1 MRRKT
6 LIALSVLTAC
16 PRWGAGFAV
25 AAEGGMPQLDV
36 STFSAQIFWMGVTFA
51 FLYLFFSLRVLP
63 RLAGI
68 VEGRA
73 ARIAADLAEAQR
85 LSTLAHE
92 TRDAYEKALNEA
104 HREAAELLAD
114 VERTLRNEAG
124 AAVSAFQGKMA
135 QDLAVAE
142 RRIAKALADA
152 RAQMDRQIAEAV
164 VLASEKL
171 GTVRVDRGQA
181 QTVVDSLSLKS
192 KAA

>member
-1 MRRKT
+1 M
-6 LIALSVLTAC
+6 
-16 PRWGAGFAV
+16 
-25 AAEGGMPQLDV
+25 AADGGMPQLDV

-51 FLYLFFSLRVLP
+51 LLYLFFSLRVLP

-73 ARIAADLAEAQR
+73 ARVSADLAEAQR

-114 VERTLRNEAG
+114 VERTLRNETS
-124 AAVSAFQGKMA
+124 AAVSAFQEQMT

-164 VLASEKL
+164 VLAAEKL
-171 GTVRVDRGQA
+171 GGVRVDRGQA
-181 QTVVDSLSLKS
+181 QTVVDSLSLKA